1 MLTSPSST
9 LFSVLGKGVDVLK
22 KPFKGKGKK
31 QESE

>member
-1 MLTSPSST
+1 VLTAYRST
-9 LFSVLGKGVDVLK
+9 LFSVLGKGVDALK